1 MNENETLLKITMK
14 VNGHV
19 TMKHDDDEGLRNFF
33 LLVEN
38 FFWWKFD
45 GN

>member
-19 TMKHDDDEGLRNFF
+19 TMKHDDDEGLRTFF
-33 LLVEN
+33 CWLRI
-38 FFWWKFD
+38 FWWKFD

>member
-19 TMKHDDDEGLRNFF
+19 TMRNDDDEGLRTLF
-33 LLVEN
+33 LVED
-38 FFWWKFD
+38 FLEEIFW
-45 GN
+45 

>member
-19 TMKHDDDEGLRNFF
+19 TMKHDDDEGLRFF
-33 LLVEN
+33 CWSRI
-38 FFWWKFD
+38 FWWKFD